1 MGFVVGAL
9 FLLSLSFGAI
19 LTANDPMPPK
29 IPETFS
35 SWYFFLD
42 VDNQSTIISSDEGY
56 IARDVLGKRALQT
69 GTTVMSGMFYSYSYL
84 DILNKNASYE
94 TIWDSDGN
102 RTCYIYDNDSPGLM
116 PMWDWIQNATYIGS
130 DFNEDIWMYYDDSA
144 NVSMVV
150 SVPSNNPII
159 PLELEIDGTDD
170 TDASSGTFS
179 GFDPNY
185 SPVDDDFDIPT
196 DCEPVGKGGPP
207 PIHFLPYSLHSFRSK
222 EKIHHHMK
230 MNHMKPLH
238 GYKKIPNMLRKRMK
252 KLRK

>member
-144 NVSMVV
+144 N
-150 SVPSNNPII
+150 
-159 PLELEIDGTDD
+159 
-170 TDASSGTFS
+170 
-179 GFDPNY
+179 
-185 SPVDDDFDIPT
+185 
-196 DCEPVGKGGPP
+196 K
-207 PIHFLPYSLHSFRSK
+207 
-222 EKIHHHMK
+222 
-230 MNHMKPLH
+230 
-238 GYKKIPNMLRKRMK
+238 
-252 KLRK
+252 